1 MLGWAQVAR
10 DSLGGVVLLGLLILV
25 VVVLGQRV
33 VAGTPSGGALADAPT
48 HLVSV
53 ARDAGA
59 VTGVDPNVLLAVSKV
74 ECNFG
79 RCRSGQP
86 DSLVPADL
94 RSHIDLVALKPGGST
109 AVMLGILDG
118 RRIGDW
124 VNPRPVAGGQHA
136 MGFMQFLPTT
146 WREQVSAAPKRPSDP
161 YKPYDSMVVAGSYLN
176 RLQSGAEDG
185 KRRDLHRAL
194 TLYGG
199 SAAYADRVLNLVGGS
214 R

>member
-1 MLGWAQVAR
+1 VLGWVQVTR
-10 DSLGGVVLLGLLILV
+10 DALGGVVLLGLLILV
-25 VVVLGQRV
+25 VVVGQRV
-33 VAGTPSGGALADAPT
+33 VAGTPTSSQLSDAPSQ
-48 HLVSV
+48 LVST
-53 ARDAGA
+53 AREAGDL
-59 VTGVDPNVLLAVSKV
+59 TGVDPNVLLAVSKV

-94 RSHIDLVALKPGGST
+94 RSHVDLVALKPGGST
-109 AVMLGILDG
+109 AMMLGLGEG

-146 WREQVSAAPKRPSDP
+146 WREEASAAPRRPSDP
-161 YKPYDSMVVAGSYLN
+161 YKPYDSMVVAGSYLS
-176 RLQSGAEDG
+176 RLQSSAEDG
-185 KRRDLHRAL
+185 KRRDLHTAL
-194 TLYGG
+194 TVYGG

>member
-1 MLGWAQVAR
+1 MLAWVQVAR

-25 VVVLGQRV
+25 VVMGQRV
-33 VAGTPSGGALADAPT
+33 VAGAPSSGPLADAPSQ
-48 HLVSV
+48 LVTV
-53 ARDAGA
+53 ARDAGG

-94 RSHIDLVALKPGGST
+94 RSHVDLVALKPGGST
-109 AVMLGILDG
+109 AVMLGLTDG

-146 WREQVSAAPKRPSDP
+146 WREEVAAAPRRPSDP
-161 YKPYDSMVVAGSYLN
+161 YKPHDSMVVAGSYLS

-185 KRRDLHRAL
+185 RRRDLRTAL
-194 TLYGG
+194 TVYGG